1 VAARDRLRR
10 PRGGA
15 LGVDVDASLD
25 LLGGVLKWVGP
36 AFLAPA
42 AVAVGAG
49 EAPWPFLA
57 AGLITLAVGAAL
69 DRLTDERDEERI
81 GPREGFLVVA
91 LVWLAVPAFGALPFL
106 FGGVPQLANPVD
118 AYFEAMSGFTATGAT
133 VLGHVEGVGRAML
146 FWRQFTHWLGGM
158 GIIVLAVA
166 VLPRLR
172 VGGRRLLQA
181 ELAGPAEIEP
191 LSATIRQTAR
201 RLWGLYV
208 GLSVASTLALA
219 TLGWSRLDPTM
230 NLFDAFSYA
239 TSAVALGGFSPRDG
253 SASTLAPVTQWVLCV
268 TMLISGIN
276 FLRLFRLLVQR
287 QVRAVSRDEELRLYL
302 VLFLLAAVLL
312 LVEVLG
318 DGGIGIATAVRVTA
332 FQAVSTMTTTG
343 LAVGNYAH
351 WGALAT
357 MTLLLLMF
365 VGASAGS
372 TGGSIMVVRHLLLFR
387 IVRREL
393 VTAAHTDMVVP
404 IRINGVAVD
413 ERSVRSTIGFV
424 LLYLFTFAVGSLG
437 LVVIAR
443 QAHAGLDVFEAI
455 GASASCL
462 GNVGAGF
469 GFAGPFGSY
478 APFSDLSKL
487 ILTAQMWL
495 GRVEIVPVMVL
506 LTRGF
511 WRGPGSGRR
520 LARPRGADPPSGRG
534 GLARRDD
541 RAER

>member
-1 VAARDRLRR
+1 MAGTERVQGPRR
-10 PRGGA
+10 VA
-15 LGVDVDASLD
+15 LGVDVDAALD
-25 LLGGVLKWVGP
+25 LFGGVLKWVGP

-42 AVAVGAG
+42 AVAVLAG
-49 EAPWPFLA
+49 EPAWPFLA
-57 AGLITLAVGAAL
+57 GGAATTAAGAAL
-69 DRLTDERDEERI
+69 DRLTDERQESRI

-91 LVWLAVPAFGALPFL
+91 LVWLLVPAFGALPFL
-106 FGGVPQLANPVD
+106 LGDVRQLSDPVD

-133 VLGHVEGVGRAML
+133 VLGHIDGVGEAML
-146 FWRQFTHWLGGM
+146 FWRQLTHWLGGM

-172 VGGRRLLQA
+172 VGGRRLLQS

-191 LSATIRQTAR
+191 LSTTIRQTAR

-208 GLSVASTLALA
+208 GLSIVSTLVLA
-219 TLGWSRLDPTM
+219 SFGRLGIDPSL

-239 TSAVALGGFSPRDG
+239 TSAVSLGGFSPRDG
-253 SASTLAPVTQWVLCV
+253 SASSLAPVTQWALCM

-302 VLFLLAAVLL
+302 GLFAVAAALL
-312 LVEVLG
+312 LVEVLA
-318 DGGIGIATAVRVTA
+318 DGGLGIAAAVRTSA

-343 LAVGNYAH
+343 LSVTNYTQ
-351 WGALAT
+351 WGSIAT

-365 VGASAGS
+365 IGASAGS
-372 TGGSIMVVRHLLLFR
+372 TGGSIKVVRHLLLYR

-404 IRINGVAVD
+404 VRINGIAVD
-413 ERSVRSTIGFV
+413 ERSLRSTIGFV
-424 LLYLFTFAVGSLG
+424 LLYIFVFAVGSLG
-437 LVVIAR
+437 LVIVAR
-443 QAHAGLDVFEAI
+443 QAHTGLGVFEAI

-462 GNVGAGF
+462 GNVGAAF

-478 APFSDLSKL
+478 APFSDPAKL

-495 GRVEIVPVMVL
+495 GRVEIIPVMVL
-506 LTRGF
+506 FTRSF
-511 WRGPGSGRR
+511 WRGT
-520 LARPRGADPPSGRG
+520 G
-534 GLARRDD
+534 G
-541 RAER
+541 

>member
-1 VAARDRLRR
+1 MVSAERFRRLRR
-10 PRGGA
+10 GA
-15 LGVDVDASLD
+15 LGVDVGAALD
-25 LLGGVLKWVGP
+25 LLGGVLKWVGL

-42 AVAVGAG
+42 AVALVEG
-49 EAPWPFLA
+49 EAPWPFLPAGAITSA
-57 AGLITLAVGAAL
+57 AGVAL
-69 DRLTDERDEERI
+69 DLLTDERREERI

-91 LVWLAVPAFGALPFL
+91 LVWLTVPAFGALPFL
-106 FGGVPQLANPVD
+106 FGDVPQLANPVD

-133 VLGHVEGVGRAML
+133 VLSHVEGVGRAML
-146 FWRQFTHWLGGM
+146 FWRQLSHWLGGM

-191 LSATIRQTAR
+191 LTATIRQTAR

-208 GLSVASTLALA
+208 GLSIVSTLVIAAFGLF
-219 TLGWSRLDPTM
+219 GLDPSL

-253 SASTLAPVTQWVLCV
+253 SASTLAPITQWALCL

-302 VLFLLAAVLL
+302 FLFVLAAALLLA
-312 LVEVLG
+312 EVLA
-318 DGGIGIATAVRVTA
+318 DGGIGVADAVRTTA

-343 LAVGNYAH
+343 LAVSNYTH

-372 TGGSIMVVRHLLLFR
+372 TGGSIKVVRHLLLFR
-387 IVRREL
+387 IIRREL
-393 VTAAHTDMVVP
+393 VTAAHADMVVP

-413 ERSVRSTIGFV
+413 ERSLRSTIGFLALYV
-424 LLYLFTFAVGSLG
+424 LAFALGSLG
-437 LVVIAR
+437 LVIVATR
-443 QAHAGLDVFEAI
+443 AHTGIDVFEAI

-462 GNVGAGF
+462 GNVGAAF

-478 APFSDLSKL
+478 APFSTSAKL

-495 GRVEIVPVMVL
+495 GRVEIIPVLVL
-506 LTRGF
+506 FTRSF
-511 WRGPGSGRR
+511 WRGPGSG
-520 LARPRGADPPSGRG
+520 
-534 GLARRDD
+534 
-541 RAER
+541 

>member
-1 VAARDRLRR
+1 MRHRRSRR
-10 PRGGA
+10 PRRGA
-15 LGVDVDASLD
+15 SGVDVDAALD
-25 LLGGVLKWVGP
+25 LVGGVLKWLGP

-49 EAPWPFLA
+49 EPPWPFVLA
-57 AGLITLAVGAAL
+57 GAITSAVGIAL
-69 DRLTDERDEERI
+69 DRLTDDRHADRI

-91 LVWLAVPAFGALPFL
+91 LVWLLVPAFGALPFL
-106 FGGVPQLANPVD
+106 LGDVPQLSSPVD

-133 VLGHVEGVGRAML
+133 VLGQIDGVGQAML
-146 FWRQFTHWLGGM
+146 FWRQLSHWLGGM

-208 GLSVASTLALA
+208 GLSVVA
-219 TLGWSRLDPTM
+219 TLVLAALGWLGLDRTM
-230 NLFDAFSYA
+230 NFFDAFSYS

-302 VLFLLAAVLL
+302 ALFAAAAVLL
-312 LVEVLG
+312 LVEVLA
-318 DGGIGIATAVRVTA
+318 DGGIGIGTAVRTTT
-332 FQAVSTMTTTG
+332 FQAISTMTTTG
-343 LAVGNYAH
+343 LAVGNYTH
-351 WGALAT
+351 WGALAA

-365 VGASAGS
+365 IGASAGS
-372 TGGSIMVVRHLLLFR
+372 TGGSIKVVRHLLLFR

-393 VTAAHTDMVVP
+393 LTAAHTDMVVP
-404 IRINGVAVD
+404 VRVNGVAVD
-413 ERSVRSTIGFV
+413 ERSLRSAIGFV
-424 LLYLFTFAVGSLG
+424 ALYLLTFALGSLG
-437 LVVIAR
+437 LVIVAR
-443 QAHAGLDVFEAI
+443 QARSGLDVFEAI

-487 ILTAQMWL
+487 ILTLQMWM
-495 GRVEIVPVMVL
+495 GRVEIIPVMIL
-506 LTRGF
+506 LTPSF
-511 WRGPGSGRR
+511 WRGPGGGR
-520 LARPRGADPPSGRG
+520 S
-534 GLARRDD
+534 
-541 RAER
+541 